1 MKKRNKR
8 RRNNMKNLLFIYVL
22 LLASFTVVY
31 GQGEIRSVD
40 FKNFTYLA
48 HCVGE
53 EPSDVTVKDGEFLE
67 EKQMD
72 GYVDRFSFRVFDIAY
87 GDLTGDRKDE
97 AIVLTVCNT
106 GGTGN
111 FSEGF
116 VYSMKG
122 RKPDLI
128 ARIPGGDRADGGL
141 RSTRVENGLLIVES
155 NETGPEGGACCPQ
168 IIVTTRYKVAGGRI
182 VQSGKESRRD
192 IFPTERVTFAKGTSG
207 KTFRITIP
215 AEEGK
220 RFVLGARADQTLT
233 VSVDTDKAS
242 LRLLEDAEP
251 KYGINNFL
259 VRLPSTENYTIEV
272 QNNSDADL
280 AVVVNIKI
288 Q

>member
-1 MKKRNKR
+1 MN
-8 RRNNMKNLLFIYVL
+8 NLLFICVL
-22 LLASFTVVY
+22 LVALFANAY
-31 GQGEIRSVD
+31 GQAEIRSVD
-40 FKNFTYLA
+40 FKNYSYLA
-48 HCVGE
+48 HCLAE
-53 EPSDVTVKDGEFLE
+53 TPADVTVKDGEFLE

-72 GYVDRFSFRVFDIAY
+72 GYVDRFSFSVFDVAY

-116 VYSMKG
+116 VYSMKAG
-122 RKPDLI
+122 KPDLI

-141 RSTRVENGLLIVES
+141 RRTRVENGLLVVES

-182 VQSGKESRRD
+182 VQSGKETRRD
-192 IFPTERVTFAKGTSG
+192 IYPTERVSFAKGTSG

-215 AEEGK
+215 AGEGK
-220 RFVLGARADQTLT
+220 RFIFGARAGQTLT

-242 LRLLEDAEP
+242 LRLIEEAEV
-251 KYGINNFL
+251 KYGVNNFL
-259 VRLPSTENYTIEV
+259 VKLPSTGNYTIEA
-272 QNNSDADL
+272 QNDTDTDL

>member
-1 MKKRNKR
+1 MRKSV
-8 RRNNMKNLLFIYVL
+8 FASFVL
-22 LLASFTVVY
+22 LILTVCSVA
-31 GQGEIRSVD
+31 QSDIRAVD
-40 FKNFTYLA
+40 FKTFTYPA
-48 HCVGE
+48 HCLAETPGE
-53 EPSDVTVKDGEFLE
+53 VTVKDGEFLE

-72 GYVDRFSFRVFDIAY
+72 GYVDRFYFNVFDIAY
-87 GDLTGDRKDE
+87 GDLTADRKDE

-116 VYSMKG
+116 VYSIKG
-122 RKPDLI
+122 RKPALI

-141 RSTRVENGLLIVES
+141 RSTRVENGLLVVES

-168 IIVTTRYKVAGGRI
+168 IIVTTRYRLAAGRI
-182 VQSGKESRRD
+182 VQSGKESRRQ
-192 IFPTERVTFAKGTSG
+192 IYPKERVTFTKGTSG

-220 RFVLGARADQTLT
+220 RFVVGARAGQTLS

-242 LRLLEDAEP
+242 LRLLEEAEV
-251 KYGINNFL
+251 KFGINNFL
-259 VRLPSTENYTIEV
+259 VVLPATGDYTIEV
-272 QNNSDADL
+272 QNDSDSAL
-280 AVVVNIKI
+280 AVTVNIKI

>member
-1 MKKRNKR
+1 
-8 RRNNMKNLLFIYVL
+8 MKNLLFIYVL

-72 GYVDRFSFRVFDIAY
+72 GYVDRFSFSVFDIAY

-97 AIVLTVCNT
+97 AIVLTICNT

-220 RFVLGARADQTLT
+220 RFVVGARAGQTLT

-242 LRLLEDAEP
+242 LRLVEDAEP

-259 VRLPSTENYTIEV
+259 VKLPSTGNYTIEV
-272 QNNSDADL
+272 QNDSDVDL

>member
-1 MKKRNKR
+1 MKKRNKPLR
-8 RRNNMKNLLFIYVL
+8 GNNMNNLLFICVL
-22 LLASFTVVY
+22 LVAFFANAY
-31 GQGEIRSVD
+31 GQAEIRSVD

-48 HCVGE
+48 HCLAE
-53 EPSDVTVKDGEFLE
+53 EPSEVTVKDGEFLE

-72 GYVDRFSFRVFDIAY
+72 GYVDRFSFTVFDVAY

-141 RSTRVENGLLIVES
+141 RTTRVEDGLLIVES
-155 NETGPEGGACCPQ
+155 NETGPEGGSCCPQ

-182 VQSGKESRRD
+182 VQSGKETRRD
-192 IFPTERVTFAKGTSG
+192 IYPT
-207 KTFRITIP
+207 
-215 AEEGK
+215 
-220 RFVLGARADQTLT
+220 
-233 VSVDTDKAS
+233 
-242 LRLLEDAEP
+242 
-251 KYGINNFL
+251 
-259 VRLPSTENYTIEV
+259 
-272 QNNSDADL
+272 
-280 AVVVNIKI
+280 
-288 Q
+288 